1 MLHGSFRDICN
12 RNAEKKIQ
20 ELQQQ
25 VNNTRVAAA
34 SEQGELM

>member
-1 MLHGSFRDICN
+1 MDLSEIFATGMQ
-12 RNAEKKIQ
+12 KKIQ